1 VSSTTQREKQPMSQ
15 TTAPSATTVPTDPE
29 LHDLLQSLARQR
41 HFLRFTV
48 RNLTDD
54 QARSHPIPSSELTLG
69 GLIKHVTAGED
80 QWMDFAVH
88 GASAMGSESLDFD
101 EEDFDWNSP
110 YLLEWSDG
118 FRMLENETLDG
129 LLAAYQ
135 ARAIQTEAVL
145 KSLELN
151 TAHELPQ
158 APWFE
163 AGASWTV
170 RRVVLHLIGETS
182 QHAGHAD
189 ILREAL
195 DGQKTMG

>member
-1 VSSTTQREKQPMSQ
+1 MSQ
-15 TTAPSATTVPTDPE
+15 TTAPSATTVPANPADPADPE

-48 RNLTDD
+48 QNLTDD

-69 GLIKHVTAGED
+69 GLIKHVTAGES
-80 QWMDFAVH
+80 QWMDFAVN

-101 EEDFDWNSP
+101 EGDVDWNSP
-110 YLLEWSDG
+110 YLVEWANG
-118 FRMLENETLDG
+118 FRMLENETLG
-129 LLAAYQ
+129 ELLAAYQ
-135 ARAIQTEAVL
+135 VRATQTEAVL
-145 KSLELN
+145 SSLELN
-151 TAHELPQ
+151 TAHQLPQ